1 MFEEKK
7 NHRSGRCLRT
17 EPEGIDALTKNKEA
31 CQV

>member
-7 NHRSGRCLRT
+7 NHRSGWCLMSK
-17 EPEGIDALTKNKEA
+17 PEGLDALTKNKEA